1 MSLILRER
9 DSAGILPG
17 AALSLSHFFSRQ
29 G

>member
-1 MSLILRER
+1 MISIFRGR

-17 AALSLSHFFSRQ
+17 AALTLSHFFSRQ